1 MDKIASRYA
10 EALVA
15 IAQDEQ
21 RLDAFKA
28 QAKVLYK
35 IFRENPDYVELF
47 SKPQLSL
54 TEKHGL
60 LDSVLSQQID
70 PYWLNLLKLLV
81 DKRRSQLLVTVTL
94 DFIHLANAAQ
104 GIEEGTVYS
113 VYPLAEADLAAL
125 EATYSTQRNTKVEF
139 INKLDPTLISG
150 LRIRFNESVI
160 DLSLSAQL
168 DALRDT
174 LREGRS

>member
-15 IAQDEQ
+15 IAQDEK
-21 RLDAFKA
+21 RLDVFKA
-28 QAKVLYK
+28 QAKALYK
-35 IFRENPDYVELF
+35 AFRENPDYVGLF

-54 TEKHGL
+54 SEKHEL
-60 LDSVLSQQID
+60 LDSVLSQRID

-81 DKRRSQLLVTVTL
+81 DKRRGNLMEAVIL

-113 VYPLAEADLAAL
+113 VYPLTETDLASL
-125 EATYSTQRNTKVEF
+125 EASYSAQRNSKVELL
-139 INKLDPTLISG
+139 NKLDPTLISG

>member
-15 IAQDEQ
+15 IAQDDK
-21 RLDAFKA
+21 RLVEFKA
-28 QAKVLYK
+28 QAKVLNK
-35 IFRENPDYVELF
+35 VLRENPDYVGLF
-47 SKPQLSL
+47 RKPQLSNS
-54 TEKHGL
+54 EKHDL
-60 LDSVLSQQID
+60 LDGVLSQRID

-81 DKRRSQLLVTVTL
+81 DKRRASLMEAVTL

-113 VYPLAEADLAAL
+113 VYPLTEADLAAL
-125 EATYSTQRNTKVEF
+125 EATYSAQRKTKVELL
-139 INKLDPTLISG
+139 NKLDPTLISG
-150 LRIRFNESVI
+150 LRVRFNESVI

-168 DALRDT
+168 ESLRDT

>member
-15 IAQDEQ
+15 IARDVN
-21 RLDAFKA
+21 RLDDFKT
-28 QAKVLYK
+28 QAKALYQV
-35 IFRENPDYVELF
+35 FREHPDFVGLF
-47 SKPQLSL
+47 SKPQVSL
-54 TEKHGL
+54 AEKHEL
-60 LDSVLSQQID
+60 LDSVLGQRID

-81 DKRRSQLLVTVTL
+81 DKRRGNLMEAVTL
-94 DFIHLANAAQ
+94 DFIHLANQAQ

-113 VYPLAEADLAAL
+113 VYPLSEADIRQL
-125 EATYSTQRNTKVEF
+125 EAKYSALRKSRIELL
-139 INKLDPTLISG
+139 NKLDPTLISG
-150 LRIRFNESVI
+150 IRIRFNESVI

>member
-15 IAQDEQ
+15 IAQDNH
-21 RLDAFKA
+21 RLAEFKA
-28 QAKVLYK
+28 QAKMLHKV
-35 IFRENPDYVELF
+35 FRENPDYVGLF

-54 TEKHGL
+54 AEKHDL
-60 LDSVLSQQID
+60 LDGVLGKRVD
-70 PYWLNLLKLLV
+70 LYWLNLLKLLV
-81 DKRRSQLLVTVTL
+81 EKRRGNLLEAVTL

-104 GIEEGTVYS
+104 GIEEGIVYS
-113 VYPLAEADLAAL
+113 VYPLSDADLSAL
-125 EATYSTQRNTKVEF
+125 EATYSAQRKTTVELL
-139 INKLDPTLISG
+139 NKLDSTLISG
-150 LRIRFNESVI
+150 IRIRFNESVI

-168 DALRDT
+168 DALRGT

>member
-15 IAQDEQ
+15 IAQDVN

-28 QAKVLYK
+28 QAKALYK
-35 IFRENPDYVELF
+35 VFRENPDYVGLF
-47 SKPQLSL
+47 SKPQLSIA
-54 TEKHGL
+54 EKREL
-60 LDSVLSQQID
+60 LDSVLAQHVD

-81 DKRRSQLLVTVTL
+81 EKRRSNLLEAVTL
-94 DFIHLANAAQ
+94 DFIHLANVAQ
-104 GIEEGTVYS
+104 GIEEGIVYS
-113 VYPLAEADLAAL
+113 VYPLSDADLKEL
-125 EATYSTQRNTKVEF
+125 EATYSAQRKTTVEF
-139 INKLDPTLISG
+139 LNKIDPTLISG
-150 LRIRFNESVI
+150 IKIRFNESVI

-168 DALRDT
+168 DALRGT

>member
-15 IAQDEQ
+15 IAQDEK
-21 RLDAFKA
+21 RLDVFKA
-28 QAKVLYK
+28 QAKALYNV
-35 IFRENPDYVELF
+35 FRENPDYVGLF
-47 SKPQLSL
+47 SKPQLSIA
-54 TEKHGL
+54 EKHEL
-60 LDSVLSQQID
+60 LDSVLGQRID

-81 DKRRSQLLVTVTL
+81 DKRRGHLMEAVTL
-94 DFIHLANAAQ
+94 DFIHLANAAS

-113 VYPLAEADLAAL
+113 VYPLAEADLTAL
-125 EATYSTQRNTKVEF
+125 EASYSAQRKTQVELL
-139 INKLDPTLISG
+139 NRLDPTLISG
-150 LRIRFNESVI
+150 IRIRFNESVI